1 MQCGKEFSRELEL
14 PSLQPSEGGIQK
26 QLILNQPTYDSW
38 QLQQAKCKHSYFR
51 HIETLLIK
59 KPMENTSENS
69 AVKTYLE
76 KKNESN
82 FLNYENRYKPNN
94 IPHEQ
99 KFQTYSAF
107 IFT

>member
-1 MQCGKEFSRELEL
+1 
-14 PSLQPSEGGIQK
+14 
-26 QLILNQPTYDSW
+26 
-38 QLQQAKCKHSYFR
+38 
-51 HIETLLIK
+51 
-59 KPMENTSENS
+59 MENTSENS